1 MEMRRFDGNN
11 NQKTECEYI
20 KWLNEHPDG
29 FVLNFRKDTEGKGSK
44 STERFARLHSA
55 SCKRLCSRQTAKS
68 QTPFT
73 GGMYAKLVSDLLPEL
88 YNEGCGIL
96 GLDSIKKCPCLA

>member
-1 MEMRRFDGNN
+1 MEIHRFDGNH
-11 NQKTECEYI
+11 NQNTEDNYI

-44 STERFARLHSA
+44 STVRFARLHSA
-55 SCKRLCSRQTAKS
+55 SCKRLYSGQAAKS
-68 QTPFT
+68 STPFT
-73 GGMYAKLVSDLLPEL
+73 GKMYAKLVSDSFEEL
-88 YNEGCGIL
+88 DDEGCEIL

>member
-20 KWLNEHPDG
+20 KWLNEYPDG
-29 FVLNFRKDTEGKGSK
+29 FILNFRKDTEGKGSK

-73 GGMYAKLVSDLLPEL
+73 GGMYAKLVSNSFEEL
-88 YNEGCGIL
+88 DNEGRRIL